1 MLSSSD
7 LNMVKLVRVVRMRYR
22 VSYLCKGLHGGMLHR
37 ALKNISTFCL
47 TDWSKKNSSHGLTLE
62 SALAFPV
69 ALAAAVPALAPAE
82 RVLDDEVAEGVA
94 VLQLALVVQVTN
106 RPQAG
111 ACDE

>member
-1 MLSSSD
+1 
-7 LNMVKLVRVVRMRYR
+7 
-22 VSYLCKGLHGGMLHR
+22 MLHR
-37 ALKNISTFCL
+37 ALKNKSTFCL
-47 TDWSKKNSSHGLTLE
+47 TDWSTRNSSHGLTLE
-62 SALAFPV
+62 SAPAFPV
-69 ALAAAVPALAPAE
+69 ALVVAAVPALAPAE

>member
-1 MLSSSD
+1 
-7 LNMVKLVRVVRMRYR
+7 
-22 VSYLCKGLHGGMLHR
+22 MLHP
-37 ALKNISTFCL
+37 ALKHKSTFCS
-47 TDWSKKNSSHGLTLE
+47 TDWSKRNSSHGLTLE
-62 SALAFPV
+62 SALALPV
-69 ALAAAVPALAPAE
+69 ALVVAAVPALAPAE

>member
-1 MLSSSD
+1 M
-7 LNMVKLVRVVRMRYR
+7 
-22 VSYLCKGLHGGMLHR
+22 
-37 ALKNISTFCL
+37 
-47 TDWSKKNSSHGLTLE
+47 
-62 SALAFPV
+62 
-69 ALAAAVPALAPAE
+69 AAVPALAPAE

>member
-1 MLSSSD
+1 M
-7 LNMVKLVRVVRMRYR
+7 
-22 VSYLCKGLHGGMLHR
+22 
-37 ALKNISTFCL
+37 
-47 TDWSKKNSSHGLTLE
+47 TDWSKRNSSHGLTLE
-62 SALAFPV
+62 SALALPV
-69 ALAAAVPALAPAE
+69 ALVVAAVPALAPAE